1 MSSSMQELNSEVA
14 AMIKAASAT
23 IMNDPNTID
32 VDGASMLHLPRLE
45 QDALSAIEQHAR
57 NFVKLAGD
65 IAGKLKKAPTE
76 PQGDTKRLLLK
87 EISDLR
93 NEIAEKDK
101 LLHVHT
107 EKLSR
112 WQHLLSDLS
121 STPSGVIPTDVNPE
135 QPTAM
140 EL

>member
-1 MSSSMQELNSEVA
+1 MEQLNSEVA
-14 AMIKAASAT
+14 AILKAASAT
-23 IMNDPNTID
+23 IMDDANTID
-32 VDGASMLHLPRLE
+32 GDGSSMLHLPRLE
-45 QDALSAIEQHAR
+45 QDALSGIEQHAR

-65 IAGKLKKAPTE
+65 IAGKLKKAPME

-112 WQHLLSDLS
+112 WQHLLSELS
-121 STPSGVIPTDVNPE
+121 STPSGSIPVELNAE